1 MKTNLSK
8 NILRIKREILELK
21 EKRKYNSHITIV
33 AATKTQPF
41 SIIKKCYSLG
51 IHCIGENRVQEAERK
66 FKSFEKMQ
74 NMQRRFIGHLQR
86 NKVKKCLNLFNT
98 IDSIDSLKL
107 AKKISNTANQLKKQ
121 VTGLIEINTS
131 KEPQKKGFNID
142 NVDEITA
149 CLDLPNLDIKG
160 LMTLGPNTRV
170 KTEIKEAFSKLRS
183 LKDQINADYNKGLT
197 ELSMGMSGDYDIA
210 IEEGSTMVRLGTVLF
225 GSRNRL

>member
-1 MKTNLSK
+1 MKTSLSK
-8 NILRIKREILELK
+8 NILGIKKKILELTN
-21 EKRKYNSHITIV
+21 KRKYNSHITIV

-41 SIIKKCYSLG
+41 STIKQCYDLG
-51 IHCIGENRVQEAERK
+51 IHCIGENRVQEAEKK
-66 FKSFEKMQ
+66 FESFEKMP
-74 NMQRRFIGHLQR
+74 NIQRRFIGHLQR
-86 NKVKKCLNLFNT
+86 NKVKKCLNLFDT

-121 VTGLIEINTS
+121 VIGLIEINTS

-142 NVDEITA
+142 NVDEVIA
-149 CLDLPNLDIKG
+149 CLDLPNLEIKG
-160 LMTLGPNTRV
+160 LMTLGPNTKE
-170 KTEIKEAFSKLRS
+170 KTEIRESFSKLRS